1 MKAANSQ
8 KPQNVFSWF
17 GSMWSTRPLF
27 STGAAL
33 VVMIILQTLA
43 LGFEFDSFGSWFATW
58 WQNWINILR
67 NNSGIGIIALGMTFV
82 IISGGIDL
90 AVGSTLV
97 AVGAVLM
104 VLIDTGPMGVLL
116 RLGITGTPA
125 ILISIAVAVVLG
137 TLLGQLTG
145 LLITRGKLPPFI
157 ATLGTMKIF
166 RSVTQHFMTGY
177 TPAVPRDFLNIAS
190 LNVGGQ
196 LLMPIIY
203 WIVTA
208 GILYVVFTRTTF
220 GRQAIAI
227 GSNERATRLSGVNV
241 NKIKTRIYAL
251 MGLLVS
257 LSAILQVA
265 RIGSMDYANAG
276 SGYEMDAI
284 SAVIVG
290 GTSMSGGKGSILG
303 TVLGTLIIAVM
314 NNLLNLLGVPPFL
327 REAFKGVIVIGAVL
341 LQKKENNA

>member
-196 LLMPIIY
+196 LLMPIFY

-290 GTSMSGGKGSILG
+290 GTSMAGGKGSILG

-341 LQKKENNA
+341 LQKKENNG

>member
-1 MKAANSQ
+1 MKEANSQ
-8 KPQNVFSWF
+8 KSQNVFSWF

-104 VLIDTGPMGVLL
+104 VLIDTGPMGILL

-125 ILISIAVAVVLG
+125 ILISIVVAVILG

-177 TPAVPRDFLNIAS
+177 TPAVPKGFLNIAS

-208 GILYVVFTRTTF
+208 GILYVIFTRTTF

-241 NKIKTRIYAL
+241 AKIKTRIYAL